1 MIQDSPAAHKN
12 YTLSFYILQK
22 EIAISKLKNYILAS
36 IRATLSTWY
45 QVPPETS
52 I

>member
-22 EIAISKLKNYILAS
+22 EIANLRPLLTVDPNQNPKTFFGLVLVLVN
-36 IRATLSTWY
+36 
-45 QVPPETS
+45 
-52 I
+52 